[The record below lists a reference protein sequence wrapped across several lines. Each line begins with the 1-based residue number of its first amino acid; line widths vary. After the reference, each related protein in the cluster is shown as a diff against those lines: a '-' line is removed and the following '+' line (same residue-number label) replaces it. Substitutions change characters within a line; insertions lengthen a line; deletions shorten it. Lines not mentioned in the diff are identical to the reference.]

1 MSKKK
6 KVRKFLLLHGLHSD
20 GEKTYKRGDK
30 IDTTT
35 DLNRMNSSGSVKFR
49 EIGAAPS
56 SDEPELKTEPEDTPV
71 AG

>member
-6 KVRKFLLLHGLHSD
+6 KVRKFLLLHGRHTD

-35 DLNRMNSSGSVKFR
+35 DLNKMNSRGSTKFR
-49 EIGAAPS
+49 EISTSP
-56 SDEPELKTEPEDTPV
+56 SDEPELKPEPEKTPV